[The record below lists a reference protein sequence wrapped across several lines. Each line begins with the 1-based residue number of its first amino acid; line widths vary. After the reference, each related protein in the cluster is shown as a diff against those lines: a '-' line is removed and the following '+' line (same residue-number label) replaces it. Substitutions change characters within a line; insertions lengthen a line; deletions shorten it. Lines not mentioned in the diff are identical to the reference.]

1 MTTVST
7 TLTPSSLQFQA
18 DLNVGGIFTSVRRL
32 AGMVAWRSSFSA
44 GLRQI
49 QASNGNTVTTSA
61 GDFCFSA
68 SNLGLA
74 VSGFQF
80 ATNVATR
87 RVGGTFFATMNA
99 QFNDGLGWSVSRQ
112 R

>member
-32 AGMVAWRSSFSA
+32 PGVVAWRSSFGA

-49 QASNGNTVTTSA
+49 QAGNGNTVTTSA

-80 ATNVATR
+80 ATNGATR

>member
-32 AGMVAWRSSFSA
+32 AGMVAWRSSFGA

-80 ATNVATR
+80 ATNGATR